1 MLSLD
6 SVRGILLDELR
17 AKGYAPNPADVLP
30 AATKLLE
37 IVKESEDAAV
47 AKALEDAKPAPV
59 NTTTPP
65 AVPAVTVPGQKPS
78 V

>member
-47 AKALEDAKPAPV
+47 AKALEDAKPVTPVVAPTV
-59 NTTTPP
+59 
-65 AVPAVTVPGQKPS
+65 VPGQKPS